1 MKLAEMR
8 GEHEVDSDQEERN
21 GLAQD
26 RMRLKKNISVTGN
39 YQMTKVS
46 PAGGAGANGGAIEGK
61 ETAEGKNR
69 STSVGGKAQAIN
81 NVEKMKKNN
90 LTASNPIIGA
100 PLGSQIAKK
109 SEKFLG
115 TNVQIKSKDPN
126 LKQSLGM
133 NNSAMVKP
141 ALANT
146 KIPKYIKKSLKFA
159 KGVDGGESP
168 GRNSAADQ

>member
-46 PAGGAGANGGAIEGK
+46 PAGPGAAVDGK
-61 ETAEGKNR
+61 DTAEGKNR
-69 STSVGGKAQAIN
+69 SNSVGGKAQSIN

-100 PLGSQIAKK
+100 PLGS
-109 SEKFLG
+109 
-115 TNVQIKSKDPN
+115 
-126 LKQSLGM
+126 
-133 NNSAMVKP
+133 
-141 ALANT
+141 
-146 KIPKYIKKSLKFA
+146 
-159 KGVDGGESP
+159 
-168 GRNSAADQ
+168 

>member
-1 MKLAEMR
+1 MFLGKGTYEATPVIPGKASPQVTQAIPNGMSGGVSMKLAEMR
-8 GEHEVDSDQEERN
+8 GEQEVDSDQEERN

-46 PAGGAGANGGAIEGK
+46 PAGGPGANGAGNDGK

-69 STSVGGKAQAIN
+69 SNSVGGKAQAIN

-100 PLGSQIAKK
+100 PLGSQNAKK

-115 TNVQIKSKDPN
+115 TNV
-126 LKQSLGM
+126 
-133 NNSAMVKP
+133 
-141 ALANT
+141 
-146 KIPKYIKKSLKFA
+146 
-159 KGVDGGESP
+159 
-168 GRNSAADQ
+168 